1 MSRPHT
7 AFADTAFADTARTV
21 TGAPETKVAG
31 AEATSAVAD
40 FLAAFE
46 TYKQVNDTRLAEM
59 ERRSA
64 DVLTTEQLARIDAA
78 LDTHKARLDAL
89 AAKARR
95 PALGAAPERTEAPA
109 VTREHTDAF
118 AAYVRHGEAGGLK
131 ALEAKA
137 LSSAFG
143 DAGGYLVPSETE
155 TEIGRRLAVLSPIR
169 ALASVRTIGGGTY
182 RKPFMTSGPVSGW
195 AAETAA
201 RPQTDSPVLA
211 ELAFP
216 AMELYAMPAATQSLL
231 DDAQV
236 NVEEWLAT
244 EVDTAFAS
252 QEGVAFVTG
261 DGVAKPKGFLAYTK
275 VAESAWAWDKVGY
288 VATGAAGAFPA
299 ATPADP
305 LLDLVYALKAGYRQN
320 ATFVMNRQTQG
331 AVRKLKDEN
340 GNYLWAPPAGVG
352 QTASLMGFPVVESEA
367 MPDVAADAYAIA
379 FGDFRR
385 FYLVVDR
392 AGVRVLRDPYS
403 AKPYVLFYTTKRVGG
418 GVQDFDA
425 AKLLKFAVS

>member
-1 MSRPHT
+1 MSRP
-7 AFADTAFADTARTV
+7 DTAFADTARPI

-31 AEATSAVAD
+31 AEPTSAEATTAVAD

-46 TYKQVNDTRLAEM
+46 SYKQVNDTRLAQM

-78 LDTHKARLDAL
+78 LDAHKARLDAL
-89 AAKARR
+89 ATKARR
-95 PALGAAPERTEAPA
+95 PSLGAAPERIEAPA
-109 VTREHTDAF
+109 ATREHTDAF
-118 AAYVRHGEAGGLK
+118 ATYVRHGEAGGLK

-137 LSSAFG
+137 LSSASG
-143 DAGGYLVPSETE
+143 EAGGYLVPSETE

-236 NVEEWLAT
+236 NVEEWLAA
-244 EVDTAFAS
+244 EVDTAFAG

-299 ATPADP
+299 AAPADP

-331 AVRKLKDEN
+331 QVRKLKDEN

-352 QTASLMGFPVVESEA
+352 QGASLMGFPVAESEA
-367 MPDVAADAYAIA
+367 MPEVAADAYAIA

-425 AKLLKFAVS
+425 AKLLKFAAS